1 MATTTTTPPPETQ
14 VTNPYAN
21 KTTAQVQD
29 EAEKAV
35 TPATTTGYTA
45 STIGAPTGYTAADA
59 TATGFAGGVTAGTDA
74 AKYEADKAKAEGYTA
89 TSAQNTAWNLDP
101 SKQTVAGQV
110 EDLIAKNSPLMQ
122 QAETSA
128 LQQMNRRGLLNSSM
142 AVGAGQEAV
151 MKQALPIAQADA
163 TAYQAQA
170 KFNAEQSNQLSQF
183 NATLTSEASK
193 FGANAT
199 NVIATANQAA
209 TNEALKAGATAEN
222 IRSAAYTAAYND
234 ALKFGASA
242 TNAASLANAAADSES
257 AKFTATATNVAAAAN
272 VEATN
277 RAKEFEAT
285 GKNTA
290 AREYA
295 SALNETTQSMLDN
308 SLKISMANADS
319 ATKLELQNI
328 DANTRKDLASIEA
341 TYKNQMQA
349 SASGSEAFQ
358 QTTKNISDIMANAD
372 ISAYATTD
380 GNAPKTDKTNWPTE
394 AEKLTNGKFFDK
406 NNKEI
411 LSPKQS
417 AVNMQKTALN
427 GYMQLLSVTSNIPGL
442 NDLITF

>member
-1 MATTTTTPPPETQ
+1 MATTTTTPPAGTQ

-29 EAEKAV
+29 EAENAV
-35 TPATTTGYTA
+35 TQATTTGYTA

-110 EDLIAKNSPLMQ
+110 EGLIAKNSPLMQ

-151 MKQALPIAQADA
+151 LKQALPIAQADA

-257 AKFTATATNVAAAAN
+257 AKFTATATNAAAAAN
-272 VEATN
+272 AEATN

-295 SALNETTQSMLDN
+295 AALNETTQSMLDN

-328 DANTRKDLASIEA
+328 DATTRKDLANIEA
-341 TYKNQMQA
+341 KYKNEMQA
-349 SASGSEAFQ
+349 SSSANEIFQ
-358 QTTKNISDIMANAD
+358 QTTKNIADIMANPDLA
-372 ISAYATTD
+372 SYATSD
-380 GNAPKTDKTNWPTE
+380 GKAPTEDKKNWPPGAT
-394 AEKLTNGKFFDK
+394 KLTNGKLYDA

-411 LSPKQS
+411 VSPKQA
-417 AVNMQKTALN
+417 AVDTQKSYLQ
-427 GYMQLLSVTSNIPGL
+427 GSMMILSTTSGIQGL
-442 NDLITF
+442 KDLITF